1 MLQLTNL
8 VGFGA
13 GASASSAV
21 SNYLI
26 DIITE
31 LGLTSGL
38 NFVLDFADSRSYD
51 GSSQSI
57 TDATGNGNTF
67 FRGATS
73 GAEASDPTFNGSIG
87 NPTESTYMSFDGGD
101 FLTENG
107 SLTFAENWH
116 KNNGA
121 FTIVTLYYTPA
132 AKASVSALFSTRDD
146 NTTSDAGVNLYV
158 TSTGKIR
165 LRRSTSTTTTQ
176 ITNTSVP
183 TVATGWN
190 FIGAGFDEATTTLRA
205 RINGSTEDVTGL
217 TASTDTDPNTF
228 EYTIGAE
235 YDSGAA
241 PSGGYDSF
249 IQSGERLACIAGWS
263 SLLSDA
269 NLALIYNRLKNRVTL
284 P

>member
-13 GASASSAV
+13 GGSSGVVV
-21 SNYLI
+21 SNYLF
-26 DIITE
+26 DIVTD

-38 NFVLDFADSRSYD
+38 NFVLDFADPRSYD

-67 FRGATS
+67 YRGATS
-73 GAEASDPTFNGSIG
+73 SAEASDPTFNGSIG

-107 SLTFAENWH
+107 SLTFAQDWH
-116 KNNGA
+116 KNNAA
-121 FTIVTLYYTPA
+121 FTIVALFYTPI
-132 AKASVSALFSTRDD
+132 AKAAASALFATRDD
-146 NTTSDAGVNLYV
+146 NTSSDAGINVYI
-158 TSTGKIR
+158 TGTGKIR

-176 ITNTSVP
+176 LTNTSVP
-183 TVATGWN
+183 TVAVGWN
-190 FIGAGFDEATTTLRA
+190 FVAAGFDEATTTLRA

-235 YDSGAA
+235 FDSGAGA
-241 PSGGYDSF
+241 GNYDSF
-249 IQSGERLACIAGWS
+249 FQSGERLACIAGWS
-263 SLLSDA
+263 SFLSDA